1 MISGFW
7 KHLYINYI
15 TAIPRWWHRHGF
27 GVQSPSDYAL
37 VRDVLFESL
46 HYYAYK
52 DQNLTDEWQRQLY
65 RIHLWNPNAV
75 LVACD
80 EEYDAVKSDATDATV
95 IVVDGIDSTNA
106 ALWQRILSDERARVT
121 FDMRRR
127 GLVLFNSKRIK
138 QNYLL

>member
-1 MISGFW
+1 MLKIS
-7 KHLYINYI
+7 HYL
-15 TAIPRWWHRHGF
+15 TALPRWWHRHGF
-27 GVQSPSDYAL
+27 GVQSPSDYVL

-52 DQNLTDEWQRQLY
+52 DLNLKDEWQRQLY
-65 RIHLWNPNAV
+65 RIRLWKPDAI
-75 LVACD
+75 LVD
-80 EEYDAVKSDATDATV
+80 TSDAYHSVRTSANDDTV
-95 IVVDGIDSTNA
+95 AVIENINSTNA
-106 ALWQRILSDERARVT
+106 ALWQQILKDERARIT